1 MFYNDYYFSLLSHRH
16 PDYNFGPVTKSY
28 RLNASQE
35 EFYFFPKCP
44 EVILDIEVYMLG
56 GLEMHQV
63 DSTSFTPKRYLFMKQ
78 ASLFEMENLDD
89 YLAQNGY
96 EKKGGLFESRNM
108 VAFLYNDG
116 MVFAARSCRRNF
128 GEGPETN
135 IK

>member
-28 RLNASQE
+28 RLDARQE

-44 EVILDIEVYMLG
+44 EEILDVEVFLLG

-108 VAFLYNDG
+108 VAFLYKDG
-116 MVFAARSCRRNF
+116 MVFASRSCRKNF
-128 GEGPETN
+128 GEAPGTELR
-135 IK
+135 

>member
-44 EVILDIEVYMLG
+44 EEILDVEVFLLG

-108 VAFLYNDG
+108 VAFLYKDG
-116 MVFAARSCRRNF
+116 MVFASRSCRKNF
-128 GEGPETN
+128 GEAPGTELR
-135 IK
+135 

>member
-28 RLNASQE
+28 RLDASQE

-63 DSTSFTPKRYLFMKQ
+63 DSTSFTPKRFLFMKQ
-78 ASLFEMENLDD
+78 VSLFEMENLDD
-89 YLAQNGY
+89 YLAQNGF
-96 EKKGGLFESRNM
+96 EKKGELYESRQL
-108 VAFLYNDG
+108 VAIPHNDG
-116 MVFAARSCRRNF
+116 MVFASRSCRKNF
-128 GEGPETN
+128 GEAPGTELR
-135 IK
+135 

>member
-1 MFYNDYYFSLLSHRH
+1 MFYKDYYFSLLTHRH
-16 PDYNFGPVTKSY
+16 PDYNFGDVVSRH
-28 RLNASQE
+28 RLDASQE

-63 DSTSFTPKRYLFMKQ
+63 DSTSFTPKRFLFMKQ
-78 ASLFEMENLDD
+78 PRLFEMENLDD

-108 VAFLYNDG
+108 VAFLYKDG
-116 MVFAARSCRRNF
+116 MVFASRSCRKNF
-128 GEGPETN
+128 GEAPGMEMR
-135 IK
+135 

>member
-108 VAFLYNDG
+108 VAFLNKDG
-116 MVFAARSCRRNF
+116 VVFASRSCRKNF
-128 GEGPETN
+128 GEAPGMAMR
-135 IK
+135 